1 MAANAIEMARQELE
15 RSRRERE
22 EAEAAR
28 AADRAPQ
35 YPAVRKGVPA
45 GAPHVTTGPV
55 GGDVRPFSLTRALAG
70 YMGHVAADE
79 AKDDMHT
86 LALFR
91 KSIAEVNGLLAGMSA
106 GGNGTVLLPLRTDFL
121 PAPVQETKSYAE
133 YKSRALATAAEHDPD
148 LLDYLHRKSG
158 FAPVRKDQSYLD
170 STLGGTLVPPPVM
183 GDLIEL
189 IRPVEAMLAAG
200 ATNVPLPPNGSIS
213 YPRVTSAPSAY
224 WVGENKAVTESQA
237 GTGQVTLT
245 AKKVGSYVEV
255 PNELFRFAAPAV
267 DAMLKGEMAKSLT
280 LALDYDCFYG
290 PGGQLRP
297 KGLVNYSGTDQV
309 VLFTDYLSGAADGIG
324 NDGNTLLPQHG
335 YDMAGIIEDRFNEK
349 FDGFGWVARPRMV
362 NKILGFRA
370 DAVTTGDQA
379 GAFVQ
384 SMFRLFNEKGGGEQ
398 WCGHRVTKS
407 SVIRGSLTKGSG
419 TSLTDFWG
427 GIWPYYLLGM
437 YGAVEVAVS
446 NQAGS
451 TFQNDQTAM
460 RTILHC
466 DGAPRHE
473 GAFIYHTS
481 LLMA

>member
-1 MAANAIEMARQELE
+1 VADLNKVKQDL
-15 RSRRERE
+15 
-22 EAEAAR
+22 EAAKTEFET
-28 AADRAPQ
+28 AAARRTPQ
-35 YPAVRKGVPA
+35 YPQVHK
-45 GAPHVTTGPV
+45 GAPHVKSGPV
-55 GGDVRPFSLTRALAG
+55 GGESRPFSLTRALAG
-70 YMGHVAADE
+70 KMGHLDADQC
-79 AKDDMHT
+79 KDDMHT
-86 LALFR
+86 LDLFR
-91 KSIAEVNGLLAGMSA
+91 KSIQETNSGLTGLGSA
-106 GGNGTVLLPLRTDFL
+106 QNTVLVPLCMDFL
-121 PAPVQETKSYAE
+121 PAPVQESKSYLE
-133 YKSRALATAAEHDPD
+133 YKSRAGAAVADDD
-148 LLDYLHRKSG
+148 LGEVNYVLRKSG
-158 FAPVRKDQSYLD
+158 FAPIRKDQSYID

-189 IRPVEAMLAAG
+189 IRPVEALISAG
-200 ATNVPLPPNGSIS
+200 ASVVPLPPNGSIS
-213 YPRVTSAPSAY
+213 YPRVTSAPSGY
-224 WVGENKAVTESQA
+224 WVGENKSITESQA

-245 AKKVGSYVEV
+245 AKKVGSYVEA

-267 DAMLKGEMAKSLT
+267 DTMLRTEMAKSLT
-280 LALDYDCFYG
+280 LALDYACFYG
-290 PGGQLRP
+290 PGGPLQP
-297 KGLVNYSGTDQV
+297 KGLVNYNGTDQV
-309 VLFTDYLSGAADGIG
+309 VAFVDLLSGAPDGIG

-335 YDMAGIIEDRFNEK
+335 YDMSGLIEDRFNDK

-398 WCGHRVTKS
+398 WCGHKVTKS

-419 TSLTDFWG
+419 TGLTDFWG

-437 YGAVEVAVS
+437 YGAVEIAVS

-460 RTILHC
+460 RAILHC

-481 LLMA
+481 LIMS